1 MNADWHHLCDLLLAC
16 SKLPVY
22 PRKELVLTAGVLT
35 LVVDTHRTTLD
46 LPTLLAGGTN
56 SCESHRKVSNR
67 ERVFNQLLLPRA
79 KQRSNRLRL
88 QSLYEEAY

>member
-1 MNADWHHLCDLLLAC
+1 MNANWHHLCDILPC
-16 SKLPVY
+16 SRLPVY
-22 PRKELVLTAGVLT
+22 PRKELILTAGVLT
-35 LVVDTHRTTLD
+35 SAVDTHRTTLD
-46 LPTLLAGGTN
+46 LLTLMASGIN

-67 ERVFNQLLLPRA
+67 ERVLNQVLLPRA